1 MHLTNWKA
9 RRAGATITINGHSEH
24 GEPRKIVGVTVIE
37 CGPHGFFAI
46 DRTGTKHTLAD
57 A

>member
-9 RRAGATITINGHSEH
+9 RRAGAAITINGHSEA
-24 GEPRKIVGVTVIE
+24 GEPRKLVGVTVIE
-37 CGPHGFFAI
+37 CGPHGFFAV
-46 DRTGTKHTLAD
+46 DRQGAKHTLAN